1 MRILTFTNLYPNS
14 MQPRHGIFVEQRLKH
29 LLADG
34 QLQAR
39 VVAPVPWFPLHGR
52 LFGSWGEFAG
62 IARLEERDGVDV
74 YHPRYPVIPKVGMSV
89 APILMAMATKGLLK
103 RIISHGYDF
112 DLIDAHYFYP
122 DGVAAVILG
131 RWLHKPVVIS
141 ARGTDINLLPN
152 YAAPRRWIRWAVD
165 ECDAIITVSRSLK
178 NRLRDLGTSESKVT
192 VLRNGVDLEMFRPLD
207 RREVRGQLGI
217 AGALLLSVGNLVEP
231 KGHDLAIRALT
242 GIPEAKLI
250 IIGRGPAGRSL
261 RALAAALG
269 VGDRVGFIDNLPQ
282 AELVRYYNAADAL
295 VLASVSEGMPNVVL
309 ESIACGTPVVAT
321 GTGGAMEIIT
331 VPEAGELM
339 RERTSLA
346 LVDAFRCL
354 YERAPNR
361 SLTRRY
367 AQLFSWA
374 DVVRDQLTLYAKVA
388 PHP

>member
-1 MRILTFTNLYPNS
+1 
-14 MQPRHGIFVEQRLKH
+14 
-29 LLADG
+29 
-34 QLQAR
+34 
-39 VVAPVPWFPLHGR
+39 
-52 LFGSWGEFAG
+52 
-62 IARLEERDGVDV
+62 
-74 YHPRYPVIPKVGMSV
+74 
-89 APILMAMATKGLLK
+89 
-103 RIISHGYDF
+103 
-112 DLIDAHYFYP
+112 
-122 DGVAAVILG
+122 
-131 RWLHKPVVIS
+131 
-141 ARGTDINLLPN
+141 
-152 YAAPRRWIRWAVD
+152 VD